1 MFHIQGADRFIE
13 SDPSV
18 ISSIQLPHKKDS
30 ISQAGQQNCLRVICL
45 ASGDFKSWALG
56 EKICKGLHKYK
67 NTFSCLKKK
76 KKIDII
82 AHLSIIFGDVTWQ
95 RDLSKDLVQTCL
107 RKAEAVFGQKKA
119 SFVQTARL
127 CGEEKKRE
135 SQR

>member
-1 MFHIQGADRFIE
+1 MLE
-13 SDPSV
+13 
-18 ISSIQLPHKKDS
+18 
-30 ISQAGQQNCLRVICL
+30 
-45 ASGDFKSWALG
+45 
-56 EKICKGLHKYK
+56 
-67 NTFSCLKKK
+67 KK

-82 AHLSIIFGDVTWQ
+82 SILYLSIIFGDVTWQ

-107 RKAEAVFGQKKA
+107 RKAEAVFGQKEA